1 MLGWLT
7 PVIDYRGFLLTVRP
21 HGSGFRIEIR
31 RPGAQFALPPI
42 PLSQDKLDLPKLIA
56 DAKRFVDAYLD
67 GHRNG

>member
-1 MLGWLT
+1 LLGWLT

-42 PLSQDKLDLPKLIA
+42 PLSQDKLDLP
-56 DAKRFVDAYLD
+56 VT
-67 GHRNG
+67 